1 MVEKFMVRKF
11 MVEEFMVEE
20 FMDEEFMVEAL
31 MVEKSGVEAWVWN
44 FLQPIIQKINIM
56 ADLFNVKFVARH
68 LTNNSIWKNIL
79 MEYIWDIKVIFV
91 KDVGKVFTR
100 NLLWSSIKMQHAQG
114 KLPSP
119 NNM

>member
-56 ADLFNVKFVARH
+56 ADLFNVKFVARP

-79 MEYIWDIKVIFV
+79 MEYIWDIKV
-91 KDVGKVFTR
+91 KY
-100 NLLWSSIKMQHAQG
+100 S
-114 KLPSP
+114 
-119 NNM
+119 